1 LKYISRWN
9 SSICS
14 SISKLTTVPKK
25 VAGIIATIMPQIL
38 GENIA
43 NKKIDAET
51 KVNRASE
58 QAIYFFETLNT
69 LRMRSEE
76 KKSRNPINKIRRRM
90 SSQSSVGSGSRG
102 SQRAHRRSSSISMK
116 RVGSQNSNASNRS
129 LNSIYSVDEGDDSTV
144 ATTSDFSGK

>member
-1 LKYISRWN
+1 MKYISRWN

-25 VAGIIATIMPQIL
+25 VAGIIATIIPQIL

-102 SQRAHRRSSSISMK
+102 SQRAHRRTGSYSMK

>member
-1 LKYISRWN
+1 M
-9 SSICS
+9 
-14 SISKLTTVPKK
+14 
-25 VAGIIATIMPQIL
+25 AGIIATIIPQIL

-43 NKKIDAET
+43 DKKIDAET

-102 SQRAHRRSSSISMK
+102 SEKAHRRKNSSFSMK
-116 RVGSQNSNASNRS
+116 RVGSQSSNASNRS

>member
-1 LKYISRWN
+1 
-9 SSICS
+9 
-14 SISKLTTVPKK
+14 
-25 VAGIIATIMPQIL
+25 VAGIIATIIPQIL

-43 NKKIDAET
+43 DKKIDAET

-102 SQRAHRRSSSISMK
+102 SHKRTNSSFSMK